1 MGRGRN
7 TSNIVN
13 NNGGDP
19 PGGGGGGGPQIRQK
33 LRVGES
39 AGSAAASASGG
50 AMLANIPSPAPRPA
64 SGGGSVLSRLANMDA
79 GRAVRALATGGL
91 SEAPAAVKT
100 VLDHAKKK

>member
-13 NNGGDP
+13 NGGGDP
-19 PGGGGGGGPQIRQK
+19 PGGGGPQMQVRQK

-39 AGSAAASASGG
+39 AGAAAASASGG
-50 AMLANIPSPAPRPA
+50 AVLANIPSPAPRPET
-64 SGGGSVLSRLANMDA
+64 GGGSVLSRLANMDA
-79 GRAVRALATGGL
+79 GRAVRAVATGGL

-100 VLDHAKKK
+100 ILNHAKKK